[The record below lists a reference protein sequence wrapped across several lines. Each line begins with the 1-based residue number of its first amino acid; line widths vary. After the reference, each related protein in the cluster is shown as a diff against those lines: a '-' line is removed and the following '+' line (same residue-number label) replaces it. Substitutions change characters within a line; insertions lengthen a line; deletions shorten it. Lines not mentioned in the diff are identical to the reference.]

1 MKNNE
6 ENIIYIDDGSR
17 KISILIS
24 NKRYDVIISAGNL
37 LLPRFNVDDNFNYR
51 QYVSNEL
58 LKAIQSE
65 DRPQIE
71 DIEIQD
77 SEFFEKIFD
86 VLLSDLND
94 FYAILDETH
103 CDEVCEKYIRAY
115 CIYCKKNIHTAFGD
129 INKNLENVIS
139 DMEKSIKSIFECF
152 NSS

>member
-86 VLLSDLND
+86 VLLLKLR
-94 FYAILDETH
+94 IP
-103 CDEVCEKYIRAY
+103 
-115 CIYCKKNIHTAFGD
+115 FGV
-129 INKNLENVIS
+129 ENYPPTLQNRGNAS
-139 DMEKSIKSIFECF
+139 YQQA
-152 NSS
+152 NPQGNPQ